1 MKKPLLVLL
10 LTLILSSSIFARVL
24 TLEEAKKLVLENNSL
39 IKAYEMEAK
48 SAKYKKYQAYG
59 AYLPKLNISETY
71 MRSDEPAT
79 AAFAKMAQGR
89 FDMQYFATQLK
100 NPENVTNF
108 ETKIEIIQP
117 IFMNGKI
124 FFGIK
129 QAKEL
134 EKASEYKL
142 SRVKDNVLFNT
153 YRSFYAVGLSKKA
166 LDVTKKSLE
175 RTKRYYEMAQDFYKN
190 GMIVKSDLLV
200 AESYLLMNEA
210 AIKDAEKQ
218 VEVSKSYLQ
227 RLLNIDEDVDVVWSD
242 LNINVEKNLN
252 EYIDLALS
260 NREDLKAYNHYLKI
274 NDYEV
279 KKSKSAFLPEVALF
293 ANYKQNDDKIFGDA
307 GTGFTVGAYAK
318 LNIFNGFSDY
328 NKIKENKS
336 NYFSLLNKIADLKYQ
351 IKTEVKDAYYSI
363 KSSESKLEASKLQV
377 EKAYEALKITE
388 NRFKEGLAKV
398 TELLDREVEVK
409 EAELRLLMA
418 EYDLIVA
425 KARLLFATGMI
436 K

>member
-1 MKKPLLVLL
+1 MNRNLFVVFFLF
-10 LTLILSSSIFARVL
+10 LIVSNIYAKVF
-24 TLEEAKKLVLENNSL
+24 TIDEAKKYALENNNL
-39 IKAYEMEAK
+39 IKAYEKEAEA
-48 SAKYKKYQAYG
+48 AKYKKFQAYG

-108 ETKIEIIQP
+108 ETKIELIQP

-142 SRVKDNVLFNT
+142 SRVKDNILFNT

-166 LDVTKKSLE
+166 LEVTKKSYE
-175 RTKRYYEMAQDFYKN
+175 RTKKYYEMAKDFYKN

-279 KKSKSAFLPEVALF
+279 KKSKSSFLPEVALF

-307 GTGFTVGAYAK
+307 GTGFTIGAYAK

-351 IKTEVKDAYYSI
+351 IKTEVKEAYYSI

-425 KARLLFATGMI
+425 KARLLFAIGMI